1 MPIMQDMQEMK
12 APEFTGYWFDDESA
26 PIARVLDEE
35 SQRAEQEALDELA
48 ERVTAARSVL

>member
-1 MPIMQDMQEMK
+1 MQDVHDMK

-26 PIARVLDEE
+26 PMARVLDEE
-35 SQRAEQEALDELA
+35 SKRAEQDALDELA

>member
-1 MPIMQDMQEMK
+1 MQDMLDMK

-26 PIARVLDEE
+26 PITRVLDEE
-35 SQRAEQEALDELA
+35 SQRAEQEALDDLA